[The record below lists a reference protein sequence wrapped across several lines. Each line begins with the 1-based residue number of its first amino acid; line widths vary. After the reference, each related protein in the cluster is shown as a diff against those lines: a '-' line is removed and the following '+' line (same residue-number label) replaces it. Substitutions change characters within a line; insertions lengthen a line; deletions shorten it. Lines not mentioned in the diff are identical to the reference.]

1 MNTLA
6 LSANDD
12 VTTLDDLVARFEA
25 DETAN
30 NPDAV
35 VSLDKVRMTA
45 EGTLR
50 MPSLHGEFAMN
61 DWARRQLAKLVG
73 VTWDRWFEGTDARER
88 AEEMNRRLARASGTV
103 RVRSSKHVTEGSHAD
118 GVIRA
123 FVSPD
128 YSPIADAL
136 VARVL
141 RDSLR
146 GVEDHVRLVRHATT
160 DLSTTFVVQVGER
173 LTPSAEVGAIEGCVY
188 ARNSG
193 VGFARLVVGV
203 MLHRL
208 ACKNGLIVS
217 LPGATLV
224 RAVHL
229 YVDPVRIQ
237 QRLAD
242 GLRDLP
248 AKVHRGARAMAE
260 STREDVA
267 NVELEVRDVLR
278 EARLPMRLI
287 APVMTAY
294 EREPRSTRFGIA
306 SALTLHAQSENPEV
320 RYELERAAG
329 VYLGQA

>member
-1 MNTLA
+1 MNA
-6 LSANDD
+6 RAFSASSD

-25 DETAN
+25 EETSN
-30 NPDAV
+30 NADAV
-35 VSLDKVRMTA
+35 VRLDKVRMTA

-61 DWARRQLAKLVG
+61 DWARGQLARCVG
-73 VTWDRWFEGTDARER
+73 STWDRWFENADARDR
-88 AEEMNRRLARASGTV
+88 AEEMNRRLARSSGTV
-103 RVRSSKHVTEGSHAD
+103 RVRSTKRVPDGVTAG

-141 RDSLR
+141 RDSLQ
-146 GVEDHVRLVRHATT
+146 GVGDHVQLVRRATT
-160 DLSTTFVVQVGER
+160 DLSTTLVVRVGER
-173 LTPSAEVGAIEGCVY
+173 LTPSAEVGALQGCVY

-193 VGFARLVVGV
+193 VGFAKLVVGL

-229 YVDPVRIQ
+229 RVDTARIQ

-329 VYLGQA
+329 VYLGQV